1 MSIYSPGQFKILCI
15 EDEAEILRDIVVELA
30 DHGFTVGMAL
40 SGEAALPMIEAD
52 KPDLIVCDMQMSGMS
67 GRQLLETLRL
77 RGDAIGSTPFIF
89 LTAFGD
95 RETMLTGRRAGADD
109 YLIKPVDYD
118 LLIAAVE
125 SHLHNAKRRNK
136 QGAQTA
142 QGAAVASFD
151 GRTALM
157 DRLEALPPATPIALV
172 SFDNIG
178 ELRRRFS
185 GRNDD
190 YAAALA
196 TRVQSMSGVS
206 VFQLDA
212 HGYALIGGEPERFE
226 TILKRL
232 MRSRVRDR
240 TDPQLPPA
248 IVTASIITAAT
259 SPAMK
264 PVALLDEMIE
274 SLRFVQR
281 EGGQRKLAIGDSH
294 LADLRLANAIRTE
307 LVGAIR
313 AGQLHVCFQ
322 PKVSAADGTP
332 VAGEVLVRWVS
343 PLLGQLSPAT
353 FIPIVERAGLLPH
366 VTDWVLRQ
374 AAIAQL
380 SLARQGLVARL
391 AVNIGASEFSADLP
405 DRIAAVCAETG
416 ADPSLIEIEIT
427 ETTLMTDLQSA
438 NNVTHALH
446 ANGMVVALDDF
457 GTGFSSLSY
466 LRQCDVDAIK
476 IDRSFVERISE
487 AESDRKIVGGIIN
500 LAKDLGLE
508 TIAEGVETE
517 AQRDWLCDQG
527 CDVLQGYLIAR
538 PLRFEDYCALLR
550 RLSR

>member
-1 MSIYSPGQFKILCI
+1 MTAYRPGQFKILCV
-15 EDEAEILRDIVVELA
+15 EDEAEILRDIVAELV
-30 DHGFTVGMAL
+30 DHGFSVDKAL
-40 SGEAALPMIEAD
+40 SAEAALPLIEAA
-52 KPDLIVCDMQMSGMS
+52 KPDLIVCDMQMPGMS
-67 GRQLLETLRL
+67 GRQLLESLRQ
-77 RGDAIGSTPFIF
+77 RGDAVGSTPFIF

-125 SHLHNAKRRNK
+125 SHVHNALRRRQ
-136 QGAQTA
+136 QGAGSNAATA
-142 QGAAVASFD
+142 STSFAD
-151 GRTALM
+151 RSALLE
-157 DRLEALPPATPIALV
+157 RLSRVEAPVPIALV

-178 ELRRRFS
+178 ELQRRFA
-185 GRNDD
+185 GRSIE
-190 YAAALA
+190 YSALLAA
-196 TRVQSMSGVS
+196 RVQAMAGIS
-206 VFQLDA
+206 VFRLDA
-212 HGYALIGGEPERFE
+212 HSYALIGNDQSQFDAL
-226 TILKRL
+226 IARL
-232 MRSRVRDR
+232 LRSKVRDR
-240 TDPQLPPA
+240 INPQMPPV
-248 IVTASIITAAT
+248 IVTATIITAHT
-259 SPAMK
+259 DINML
-264 PVALLDEMIE
+264 PVALLDQMTE
-274 SLRFVQR
+274 SLRFMQR
-281 EGGQRKLAIGDSH
+281 EGGQRLIAVNDPALAE
-294 LADLRLANAIRTE
+294 LRLANAIRTE

-322 PKVSAADGTP
+322 PKVAAGDGRP

-343 PLLGQLSPAT
+343 PQLGQLSPAT

-374 AAIAQL
+374 AAVAQL
-380 SLARQGLVARL
+380 SLVRQGLVARL
-391 AVNIGASEFSADLP
+391 AVNIGASEFTADLP

-416 ADPSLIEIEIT
+416 ADPGLIEIEIT
-427 ETTLMTDLQSA
+427 ETTLMSDLQGA

-476 IDRSFVERISE
+476 IDRSFVERITES
-487 AESDRKIVGGIIN
+487 ESDRKLVGGIIN

-508 TIAEGVETE
+508 TIAEGVETD
-517 AQRDWLCDQG
+517 AQRVWLCDQG

-538 PLRFEDYCALLR
+538 PLRFEDYCALLL